1 MVVAH
6 RERQVKS
13 MSTKVDIR
21 TAGRAVVTQLAAL
34 RDEASSRAHL
44 LSLDARW
51 HWNRLDRQVTA
62 LEKRSTKAEGE
73 ISEVIEEAERLTR
86 ELTHFMATH
95 MNHSVGLL
103 TSARSLMTPTPKCRP
118 DDSLALAAQLMREQ
132 SCGALPVVLCET
144 VVGMLTDRDICMA
157 AYTRDKP
164 LSDLR
169 VDSAMSKALVGCA
182 PDDSIGAVLAILGD
196 RHVRRLPVIDQNGTL
211 LGIITLADVAR
222 WARSLA
228 NPAVDAALA
237 DTLGVLSSSCAQP
250 AVGRA

>member
-1 MVVAH
+1 MTS
-6 RERQVKS
+6 KFDNS
-13 MSTKVDIR
+13 D
-21 TAGRAVVTQLAAL
+21 AGRALVTQLAAL

-51 HWNRLDRQVTA
+51 RWNRLARDVTA
-62 LEKRSTKAEGE
+62 LETRSRKIDGE

-95 MNHSVGLL
+95 MSHSVGLL
-103 TSARSLMTPTPKCRP
+103 TTVGSLMEPTRRCRP
-118 DDSLALAAQLMREQ
+118 DDSLARAAQLMREQ
-132 SCGALPVVLCET
+132 SCGALPVVLCDS
-144 VVGMLTDRDICMA
+144 VVAMLTDRDICMA
-157 AYTRDKP
+157 AYTHGKP

-169 VDSAMSKALVGCA
+169 VDSAMSKELVGCA

-211 LGIITLADVAR
+211 IGIITLADVAR

-237 DTLGVLSSSCAQP
+237 DTLGVLSSSCAHP
-250 AVGRA
+250 VVGRA